1 MANSSDK
8 SVRSEAIRVS
18 LLLPGVG
25 IPADEDL
32 RGERVDLK
40 HLKLR
45 GIATPV
51 TSLHR
56 AACETSRL
64 LRKYLGMVRKGKLY
78 AVQELLDINPEFIR
92 YPKVQ
97 EAWVRYIKLERPRR
111 KQGRRKFSHTI
122 DPIIVAGFVAALR
135 ASGQAK
141 TDHQAIRLLGRLGI
155 LTYDRARALYRAA
168 KVDPR
173 LSPVLLPPREESET
187 VSADELAELLKNAIE
202 PRPGETLSYA
212 LDEDGVFRPV
222 KNPVSE

>member
-64 LRKYLGMVRKGKLY
+64 LRKYLGMVRKGKRLTTGR
-78 AVQELLDINPEFIR
+78 AP
-92 YPKVQ
+92 
-97 EAWVRYIKLERPRR
+97 YIERPKWTHGYRPCCFR
-111 KQGRRKFSHTI
+111 QGKSQKRSLQMNWQNCSRT
-122 DPIIVAGFVAALR
+122 
-135 ASGQAK
+135 
-141 TDHQAIRLLGRLGI
+141 
-155 LTYDRARALYRAA
+155 
-168 KVDPR
+168 R
-173 LSPVLLPPREESET
+173 LSPGRVRPFPTLWMRTACSGRSRIRSPNSVDVRVQPFSANSRPQLATLLQKSDITP
-187 VSADELAELLKNAIE
+187 
-202 PRPGETLSYA
+202 
-212 LDEDGVFRPV
+212 
-222 KNPVSE
+222 